1 MEAAGVV
8 IEDQHHAMFGD
19 DDDDKKDQDI
29 KDQGGENIQRLLFL
43 RHREI
48 LLLHNFG

>member
-19 DDDDKKDQDI
+19 DEDDKKDQDI
-29 KDQGGENIQRLLFL
+29 KDQGGETISTIVIP
-43 RHREI
+43 EGI
-48 LLLHNFG
+48 D